1 MIFIDGW
8 GRKFVMVF
16 VVEFINLLEIFKFF
30 VSMMCVLILSI
41 NVFDNFLVILEKE
54 EIFIFFVC
62 LLCLEFFVVNV

>member
-1 MIFIDGW
+1 MI
-8 GRKFVMVF
+8 VF